1 MQQVLQPVDV
11 IAVHSSDGQMRP
23 IRLRVEN
30 EEQGRIRMDIEEV
43 IKTTEISYV
52 GAEATVFV
60 CRAKVGKRSVIL
72 ELKYRL
78 RSHSWYLLK

>member
-1 MQQVLQPVDV
+1 MQQALCPVDV
-11 IAVHSSDGQMRP
+11 IAIHSADGTMRP
-23 IRLRVEN
+23 IRFRVEN
-30 EEQGRIRMDIEEV
+30 EEHAHLRVDIEEV

-60 CRAKVGKRSVIL
+60 CRAKMGNRSILL
-72 ELKYRL
+72 ELKYKL